1 MDLRSYSP
9 AYEHIEEVPVVFKV
23 AFLEDE
29 SPYQGWPDDE
39 KDQLWQDMYS
49 RGMAIRIDEKS
60 AIRLINRTEHAPV
73 SGSETDY
80 VIGLD
85 VFHQLHCLNMLR
97 QSIYPLRYNSSIVRQ
112 DGSIDFLGWAHLD
125 HCIEALR
132 ESLTCSVD
140 VSVVPYRW
148 HPDTKIAEPDIR
160 SMHMCRNFTK
170 IRDWAFDRFI
180 SMTSKREH
188 VEDGVVVDYSDVGS
202 DPEAV
207 LTEKLADPQ
216 DWNKTVYDL

>member
-1 MDLRSYSP
+1 MNQNPTQQKSCSRAFDLQTKSEYVFFHRLANDSGP
-9 AYEHIEEVPVVFKV
+9 A
-23 AFLEDE
+23 
-29 SPYQGWPDDE
+29 
-39 KDQLWQDMYS
+39 
-49 RGMAIRIDEKS
+49 
-60 AIRLINRTEHAPV
+60 
-73 SGSETDY
+73 
-80 VIGLD
+80 
-85 VFHQLHCLNMLR
+85 
-97 QSIYPLRYNSSIVRQ
+97 
-112 DGSIDFLGWAHLD
+112 D

-180 SMTSKREH
+180 PMTSKREH
-188 VEDGVVVDYSDVGS
+188 VEDGVVVDYSDIGS